1 MMSEDKPMT
10 VEGVVELLE
19 ARKLE
24 YYHMLMK
31 FPLWSEMTPQEK
43 EEQTSIRGGEI
54 AINWVLEKIG

>member
-1 MMSEDKPMT
+1 MT

-31 FPLWSEMTPQEK
+31 FPLWSEMAPQEK